1 MVDLKG
7 FVRTSLEKKKKA
19 EPEAAPDRDPHG
31 GPAAPPPEAED
42 FDGDEDGPGEAFQ
55 QAPGIRE
62 KLISSPPGTESPGD
76 DEEPGE
82 ALRRAPGTP
91 FPAGP
96 GVGREARGNG
106 DPAVRP
112 PGTEDPGPLQPPG
125 VQDVSAGILSFPA
138 EPEVGPRPVESDIQK
153 PLLPKGESPGA
164 AALPH
169 PPGKPTRLTSMEDVL
184 PGRPETGGAPSRFAR
199 IPVLAKLFSRRR
211 GTAEP
216 APLPE
221 GAAAPSRLARFPPL
235 AKLLARLPES
245 GGILAS
251 LRSRLLALAARIP
264 FLAQLLSPGEEPE
277 LASCAFS
284 VGDTGEPSLDG
295 SLKDVCIT
303 YAVDPP
309 YQYVHIEYDR
319 EARALSYGVVEPH
332 LSEDEAHYLGLIK
345 KAFEKMIGTNVD
357 LVSTEHREAYLR
369 EHFDSIITILGFRF
383 ADEQRERIYF
393 HLKREYI
400 GYGRIDTLMK
410 DRYIEDISCNGANM
424 NLYVQHRIYGPV
436 QTNVRFGDLELNNFV
451 LKLAQI
457 SGRHIS
463 LLQPIRDITLPDGSR
478 GNLTL
483 GGEVT
488 RKGSTFTIRKFRW
501 NPISPVEMMDY
512 GTVDAQ
518 QLAYLWILM
527 EYKRSLLIS
536 GGTASGKT
544 TFLNALCGFIPTEYK
559 IVSIEDTAEL
569 NLMHPNWLQS
579 VTRTGFGAGDSGA
592 SPSGVSGVGGGG
604 RKAPGDISLYDLLVA
619 ALRQRPEFIIVG
631 EVRGEEAFTLFQAI
645 AVGHAAMGTIHA
657 GSMDELLARVE
668 SSPMNLPRS
677 LLANLD
683 AVIFP
688 MQIRKGERNVRRITN
703 IVEILELDREKG
715 DLVTNTVFKWL
726 PATDEFKFM
735 GRSYLFDKIR
745 DTFGVS
751 LEDLRQEMADRADLL
766 LWLQDR
772 QIRDYKVALGFIRA
786 YYKDKD
792 EIMARVRDGAEITV
806 DEIAALVAR
815 TVVGNGNGDE
825 PGAQQA

>member
-1 MVDLKG
+1 MDSG
-7 FVRTSLEKKKKA
+7 
-19 EPEAAPDRDPHG
+19 
-31 GPAAPPPEAED
+31 
-42 FDGDEDGPGEAFQ
+42 
-55 QAPGIRE
+55 
-62 KLISSPPGTESPGD
+62 
-76 DEEPGE
+76 
-82 ALRRAPGTP
+82 
-91 FPAGP
+91 
-96 GVGREARGNG
+96 
-106 DPAVRP
+106 
-112 PGTEDPGPLQPPG
+112 
-125 VQDVSAGILSFPA
+125 
-138 EPEVGPRPVESDIQK
+138 
-153 PLLPKGESPGA
+153 

-169 PPGKPTRLTSMEDVL
+169 PPNKSA
-184 PGRPETGGAPSRFAR
+184 RP
-199 IPVLAKLFSRRR
+199 LSRRPKTEDAT
-211 GTAEP
+211 G
-216 APLPE
+216 
-221 GAAAPSRLARFPPL
+221 S
-235 AKLLARLPES
+235 S
-245 GGILAS
+245 
-251 LRSRLLALAARIP
+251 RIP
-264 FLAQLLSPGEEPE
+264 FLAKLLPRPAGPRAGPGSNGSTFPPLAARFPSFEIILSRLFPAEEPE
-277 LASCAFS
+277 LVSNTFS
-284 VGDTGEPSLDG
+284 VGDTGEPSLTG
-295 SLKDVCIT
+295 SLKDVDIT
-303 YAVDPP
+303 YVVDPP
-309 YQYVHIEYDR
+309 YQYVNIEYDR
-319 EARALSYGVVEPH
+319 EVRALLYRVVEPQ
-332 LSEDEAHYLGLIK
+332 LSEGEAHYLGLIK
-345 KAFEKMIGTNVD
+345 KAFEKMIGTNAD
-357 LVSTEHREAYLR
+357 LVSAEHREAYLR

-383 ADEQRERIYF
+383 TDEQRERIYF

-424 NLYVQHRIYGPV
+424 DLYVQHRIYGPV

-488 RKGSTFTIRKFRW
+488 RKGSTFTIRKFRS
-501 NPISPVEMMDY
+501 NPISPIEMMEY

-559 IVSIEDTAEL
+559 IVSIEDTTEL

-579 VTRTGFGAGDSGA
+579 VTRTGFGTGDSGA
-592 SPSGVSGVGGGG
+592 SPSGVGGGG
-604 RKAPGDISLYDLLVA
+604 RKAPGDISLYDLLIA

-657 GSMDELLARVE
+657 GSMDELLSRVE

-688 MQIRKGERNVRRITN
+688 MQIRKGERNVRKITN

-715 DLVTNTVFKWL
+715 DLVTNTVFRWL

-745 DTFGVS
+745 DMFGVS
-751 LEDLRQEMADRADLL
+751 LEYLRQEMADRADLL
-766 LWLQDR
+766 LWLQDC

-792 EIMARVRDGAEITV
+792 EIMAQVREGAEITA
-806 DEIAALVAR
+806 DDIA
-815 TVVGNGNGDE
+815 
-825 PGAQQA
+825 